1 MTLGCM
7 AEEMGVKS
15 REGGRRPFFS
25 WCCQFSLSAK
35 KLKQSFDRKPN
46 YPKLRKMSEVEPLAD
61 LNTSEVPDEV
71 FTAASRAR
79 WHDGQVAFDVTYV
92 TWKAAPGQQ
101 KVVVRC
107 PIKEFMDTSDATF
120 TCEEVANT
128 VNHWISVAKK
138 FPTTRRNCLCCKNKA
153 KKGGV
158 LCGWCHPVYGE
169 TIYAM

>member
-1 MTLGCM
+1 MSRPTQISWAARHGPRVGGQLEAALYE
-7 AEEMGVKS
+7 AEQLEAAIEEEWPS
-15 REGGRRPFFS
+15 QE
-25 WCCQFSLSAK
+25 CLEAK
-35 KLKQSFDRKPN
+35 GW
-46 YPKLRKMSEVEPLAD
+46 
-61 LNTSEVPDEV
+61 PDEV

-79 WHDGQVAFDVTYV
+79 WFDGQVAFDVTYV
-92 TWKAAPGQQ
+92 SWNAPIGH
-101 KVVVRC
+101 KKEVERK

-120 TCEEVANT
+120 TCEEVANA

-153 KKGGV
+153 KNGRV